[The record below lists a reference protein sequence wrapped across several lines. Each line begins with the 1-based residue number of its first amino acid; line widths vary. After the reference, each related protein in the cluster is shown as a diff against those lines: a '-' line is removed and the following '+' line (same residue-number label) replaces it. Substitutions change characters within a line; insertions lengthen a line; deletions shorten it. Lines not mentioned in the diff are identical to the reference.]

1 MDILKELF
9 NLLTNLELEDAV
21 TIQFSDV
28 NGKKK
33 LLINDKEVEI
43 TECPIKKVINK
54 YKEDIKALDDDTFI
68 EVAERLEDQLDF
80 CKLDEL
86 INKDNITKEDSEDIQ
101 EALDIIY
108 DEINS
113 VIDERIKNLV
123 KLKERFEVQ

>member
-1 MDILKELF
+1 
-9 NLLTNLELEDAV
+9 
-21 TIQFSDV
+21 
-28 NGKKK
+28 